1 MNTPQHALVLAAV
14 AAILSPGT
22 SPATPEQAK
31 EKCYGIAKAGRN
43 DCASLSGRHSC
54 AGQATSDN
62 APDDW
67 TYVAKGTWQK
77 LGGMSVAEA
86 KAKIKK

>member
-1 MNTPQHALVLAAV
+1 MHTPQHALILAAV

-54 AGQATSDN
+54 AGQATTPQTTGRTWPRVRARS
-62 APDDW
+62 W
-67 TYVAKGTWQK
+67 VA
-77 LGGMSVAEA
+77 
-86 KAKIKK
+86 

>member
-1 MNTPQHALVLAAV
+1 
-14 AAILSPGT
+14 
-22 SPATPEQAK
+22 
-31 EKCYGIAKAGRN
+31 
-43 DCASLSGRHSC
+43 RHSC

-67 TYVAKGTWQK
+67 TYVAKGTCQK

>member
-1 MNTPQHALVLAAV
+1 MHTPQHALVLAAV

-22 SPATPEQAK
+22 SPAAPEQAK

-54 AGQATSDN
+54 AG
-62 APDDW
+62 
-67 TYVAKGTWQK
+67 
-77 LGGMSVAEA
+77 
-86 KAKIKK
+86 